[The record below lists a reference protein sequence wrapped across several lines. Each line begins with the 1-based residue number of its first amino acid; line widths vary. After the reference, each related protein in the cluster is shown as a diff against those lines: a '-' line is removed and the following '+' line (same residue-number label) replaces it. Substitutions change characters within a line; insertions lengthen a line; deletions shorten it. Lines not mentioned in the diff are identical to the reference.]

1 MYFDLV
7 EFKHKGNYKLDLTFE
22 NGKSGI
28 VDLKPFVAKGGVFSR
43 LADEHYFQ
51 QAYINTELGV
61 LSWPD
66 GLDIA
71 PEILY
76 SEATGEPLPEWMIP

>member
-1 MYFDLV
+1 MYYDLV
-7 EFKHKGNYKLDLTFE
+7 GFKHKGNYKLNLTFE
-22 NGKSGI
+22 NGKGGV
-28 VDLKPFVAKGGVFSR
+28 VDLKLFIAKGGVFSR
-43 LADEHYFQ
+43 LADDYYFH

-76 SEATGEPLPEWMIP
+76 SEATGEPLPAWMIP